1 MTNLYQYGMVGLGTM
16 GANLVL
22 NMVDK
27 GYRVAGFDKNERA
40 VNALNSYG
48 SPGQLRA
55 FADLEELI
63 QVLEKPRKIFILVPA
78 GALVDEV
85 INSLVPLL
93 QPGDLLVD
101 CGNSFFQDTQRRI
114 EQLLPAGLLF
124 MGMGISGGE
133 TGARLGPSI
142 MPAGNYQVYLQIEP
156 LLKAIAAQVH
166 DEPCVAYL
174 GEGAAGHY
182 IKMVHNG
189 IEYGLMQLIAESY
202 HVLKVLGRADN
213 HRLSQIF
220 QAWNQ
225 GRLHA
230 YLIAITAAVIN
241 QRDDRG
247 EGHLVDKILD
257 TAQQKGTGAWTS
269 QEAMRLGAVVPILDA
284 AVTQRILSSIK
295 EERQKAAGI
304 HHLPPPVS
312 SLSAEKLTTWVEE
325 ALYASFILAYAQ
337 GLALISLGSRQY
349 DFYTSLQAVAKV
361 WRGGCIIRSDLLEL
375 ISTALDH
382 DADTPNI
389 LLTPQIAPLLETGM
403 PYVRKLVQ
411 TALDHQ
417 IPVPAFSAGL
427 SYYDSYHSAWL
438 PANLIQAQRDFFG
451 AHTYQRTDREGFFHT
466 QWEEKIS

>member
-40 VNALNSYG
+40 VNALNLHG
-48 SPGQLRA
+48 TPEQLWA
-55 FADLEELI
+55 TADLESFVNI
-63 QVLEKPRKIFILVPA
+63 LEKPRKIFIMVPA

-85 INSLVPLL
+85 INQLVPLL
-93 QPGDLLVD
+93 QPEDLLVD
-101 CGNSFFQDTQRRI
+101 CGNSFFQDTHRRI
-114 EQLLPAGLLF
+114 QQLLPAGLLF
-124 MGMGISGGE
+124 MGMGVSGGE

-142 MPAGNYQVYLQIEP
+142 MPGGNQQVYLQIEP
-156 LLKAIAAQVH
+156 LLKAIAAKVH

-202 HVLKVLGRADN
+202 HLLKSVGQFDN
-213 HRLSQIF
+213 DRLSQTF
-220 QAWNQ
+220 HDWNQ

-241 QRDDRG
+241 QGDDRG
-247 EGHLVDKILD
+247 EGQLVDKILD
-257 TAQQKGTGAWTS
+257 KAQQKGTGAWTS
-269 QEAMRLGAVVPILDA
+269 QEAMRSGAAVPILDA

-304 HHLPPPVS
+304 NPLPPPVS
-312 SLSAEKLTTWVEE
+312 SLSAEEMTNWVEE

-337 GLALISLGSRQY
+337 GLALIRLGSRQY
-349 DFYTSLQAVAKV
+349 GFNTSLPAVTKV
-361 WRGGCIIRSDLLEL
+361 WRGGCIIRADLLEL

-382 DADTPNI
+382 DPHAPNI
-389 LLTPQIAPLLETGM
+389 LLTPEIASLLQTGM

-411 TALDHQ
+411 TAIEHQ

-427 SYYDSYHSAWL
+427 SYYDSYHSVWL

-451 AHTYQRTDREGFFHT
+451 AHTYQRIDREGFFHT
-466 QWEEKIS
+466 QWEEKIR